1 MFSIFQKVKVNNLLA
16 CHLLLSSSTSSDAD
30 MVSFSQV
37 LKNSLSVEK
46 TLPTFCEKCK
56 KFSPTNQ
63 KAQCIDLPNV
73 MSINCGL
80 TNDKDIVFLK
90 RQIESTANGMAPPA
104 AQSSQSSTATTNMKQ
119 CRYGLHCTR
128 IGCHFTHAERYGHCL
143 NSISNSLNFF
153 GLCLENRP

>member
-1 MFSIFQKVKVNNLLA
+1 MKTNILLA
-16 CHLLLSSSTSSDAD
+16 CHLLLSASTSNDSEV
-30 MVSFSQV
+30 VSFSHV

-46 TLPTFCEKCK
+46 TLPTYCEKCK

-80 TNDKDIVFLK
+80 TNDKDLAFLK
-90 RQIESTANGMAPPA
+90 RQIEGTINGSAATNVSASQAP
-104 AQSSQSSTATTNMKQ
+104 SSSTPMKP

-128 IGCHFTHAERYGHCL
+128 VGCHFTHAER
-143 NSISNSLNFF
+143 
-153 GLCLENRP
+153 

>member
-1 MFSIFQKVKVNNLLA
+1 MQKVKVNNLLA
-16 CHLLLSSSTSSDAD
+16 CHLLLSSSTSNDSD

-46 TLPTFCEKCK
+46 TLPTYCEKCK

-80 TNDKDIVFLK
+80 TNDKDLAFLK
-90 RQIESTANGMAPPA
+90 RQIEGSANGLSAM
-104 AQSSQSSTATTNMKQ
+104 QSSQSSTSTNMKQ
-119 CRYGLHCTR
+119 CRYGVHCTR
-128 IGCHFTHAERYGHCL
+128 IGCHFTHAER
-143 NSISNSLNFF
+143 
-153 GLCLENRP
+153 